1 MPLPRLLKYKEDAE
15 MIQKLEEKNESL
27 KSRLALLIEKGPEKL
42 VVPYQVE
49 PPIHLLDDFCTIAQ
63 QSSNNIESQPKGL
76 KSIIRNMSTGSSP
89 ILGRKENSHITK
101 KKSLNSS
108 SKI

>member
-1 MPLPRLLKYKEDAE
+1 MPLPRLLKYKEDTE
-15 MIQKLEEKNESL
+15 KIQKLEERNESL
-27 KSRLALLIEKGPEKL
+27 KSRLSLLIEKGPEKS

-63 QSSNNIESQPKGL
+63 QSNNNVESQAKSL
-76 KSIIRNMSTGSSP
+76 KNMIRNMSTGSSP
-89 ILGRKENSHITK
+89 ILGRKENSHVGK
-101 KKSLNSS
+101 KKSNSS